1 MMALVPVVLSIGA
14 IYALIPLMI
23 IVALIAA
30 AAGLSRGANIFQ
42 FFGFDALL
50 GLSSGVGAGAAG
62 KGMISKSLKYST
74 DQQEKLMEAMRS
86 ATKSLT
92 GKQRG
97 VTRREIN
104 IGRKGITIS
113 ATAKQKEQSIT
124 AMKGMMKSAGAPEA
138 EIAKVEAKTT
148 KDVKMLMSAY
158 RGKTTPIGMAIP
170 SWAATRSRKLEML
183 KYTGPKGAKYPKDA
197 IQSSNIGMQQA
208 WNEET
213 RSLSQRIKE
222 SKAQRDEA
230 EKEEKEARKEKM
242 AATQKAF
249 SEHSTFARRVTNAEA
264 ALENSRFKG
273 VAAALGVSGAVP
285 AAVFGY
291 HGVKAIWDKEARAQI
306 IAAYS
311 QNPELPSSP
320 LPVNRLPGG
329 GGGGSDWGDYARR
342 ALVATVK
349 SYEAFFAGETLS
361 KVDIQKGKPWF
372 KGYAASRYSYEKQP
386 KPKSN
391 APVGES
397 ESSAE

>member
-1 MMALVPVVLSIGA
+1 MMGFMVPVVLSIGA

-50 GLSSGVGAGAAG
+50 GLSSGVGAGASG

-104 IGRKGITIS
+104 IGKSGITVS

-124 AMKGMMKSAGAPEA
+124 AMKELMKKAGKTQEQINA
-138 EIAKVEAKTT
+138 VEAKTT
-148 KDVKMLMSAY
+148 KDVKGIMSAY
-158 RGKTTPIGMAIP
+158 RGRTTLAGSVIPDWMA
-170 SWAATRSRKLEML
+170 TKSRRIEKI
-183 KYTGPKGAKYPKDA
+183 KYTGPKPETPTKTGVGAPIHNYMRDA
-197 IQSSNIGMQQA
+197 
-208 WNEET
+208 WDKET
-213 RSLSQRIKE
+213 KSLSQRIKE

-230 EKEEKEARKEKM
+230 EKGARKEKI

-249 SEHSTFARRVTNAEA
+249 SGHSTFARRVTNAEA
-264 ALENSRFKG
+264 ALENSSLKG

-291 HGVKAIWDKEARAQI
+291 HGVKAIWDKEARKQI

-311 QNPELPSSP
+311 QNPEVPSAP
-320 LPVNRLPGG
+320 LPVNRLPSGS
-329 GGGGSDWGDYARR
+329 GGGSDWSDYARR
-342 ALVATVK
+342 ALGATVK

-361 KVDIQKGKPWF
+361 KVDTQKGKPWF

-386 KPKSN
+386 KPK
-391 APVGES
+391 APAGES